1 MTIMMPQNP
10 SYKQGDV
17 VLVLFPN
24 SDLITAKIRP
34 AVVVQADN
42 LQTDLE
48 QIIVA
53 MVTSNMS
60 RSQHPSRLT
69 IFLRTPE
76 SARSGLVSN
85 SVIMTDNLVTVTLSS
100 ITRVIGSIDT
110 LNLQKSLCNTFGIQN

>member
-1 MTIMMPQNP
+1 MTITMPPSP

-24 SDLITAKIRP
+24 SNLVTAKTRP
-34 AVVVQADN
+34 AVVVQSDN
-42 LQTDLE
+42 LQTGLP

-53 MVTSNMS
+53 MVTSKMS

-69 IFLRTPE
+69 ILIDTP
-76 SARSGLVSN
+76 AGQQSGLILD

-100 ITRVIGSIDT
+100 IDRVIGSIEIKY
-110 LNLQKSLCNTFGIQN
+110 LQNSLRNTFGL

>member
-1 MTIMMPQNP
+1 MMPQNP

-24 SDLITAKIRP
+24 SDLVTAKIRP

-60 RSQHPSRLT
+60 RRQHSSRLT

-76 SARSGLVSN
+76 GQRSGLVSD
-85 SVIMTDNLVTVTLSS
+85 SVIMTDNLATVALFS
-100 ITRVIGSIDT
+100 ITRVIGSISILD
-110 LNLQKSLCNTFGIQN
+110 LQKSLCNTFGIEN